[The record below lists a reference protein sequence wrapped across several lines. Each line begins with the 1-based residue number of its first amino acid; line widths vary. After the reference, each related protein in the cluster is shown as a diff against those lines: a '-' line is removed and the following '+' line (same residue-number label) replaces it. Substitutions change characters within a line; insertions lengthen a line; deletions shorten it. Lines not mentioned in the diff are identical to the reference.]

1 MTGCLSDEMSQFIRS
16 DRRQYEGARQCG
28 RQRASFQVYRKPTAA
43 NDYLC
48 HSLDRTHIYGNR
60 QVEPLHLYLSVGEAE
75 PEAVP
80 DHTSSF
86 QVSDRFK
93 LEHF

>member
-16 DRRQYEGARQCG
+16 DRRQCKGARQCG
-28 RQRASFQVYRKPTAA
+28 RQQASFQVYRKPTAA

-48 HSLDRTHIYGNR
+48 HSLDRTHIYTNR
-60 QVEPLHLYLSVGEAE
+60 QIEPLRLYLFVGKAEAG
-75 PEAVP
+75 P
-80 DHTSSF
+80 DHTSSL